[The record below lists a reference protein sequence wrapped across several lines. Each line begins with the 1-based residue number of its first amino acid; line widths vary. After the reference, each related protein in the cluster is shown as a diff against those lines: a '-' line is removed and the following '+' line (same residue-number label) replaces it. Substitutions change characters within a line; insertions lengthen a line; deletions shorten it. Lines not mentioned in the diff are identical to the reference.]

1 MAITKDTL
9 LSLSKKLISSRNNN
23 IDLTTGTVL
32 SDLGVDATAQILAS
46 LSEDIDRIIEQQS
59 LNSAYFTDEEA
70 DMLVQAF
77 GITRKEPGI
86 ATGNVTFATRELP
99 SASSPIIIPVGT
111 QVYTSSENNSTS
123 YYYETTSSG
132 SITSTAPFNV
142 NTGYYEVTVSIKAV
156 SPGTDYNVG
165 IGYINGLRSSITGVS
180 AVYNK
185 NAIVNGTD
193 TESTDSLLN
202 KFLIY
207 WRGRNRNTEPGI
219 LAWTYENPVV
229 EEAKVIGPNS
239 DYSLRGP
246 GAVDVYVR
254 GITDLTYTQTVTTI
268 TKEVRF
274 VKQPVIN
281 VDTLYVTVG
290 TNNFTINDGVFA
302 IVKDTETIY
311 QGSNQAHDKLVWTDD
326 GYEIVRNV
334 ASYTITYSYNSLID
348 DLQSMY
354 DNDNE
359 RLITGDILARETYKV
374 EVVMEFGITTFPGV
388 DKATTISLVKTNIQN
403 YVNTTPLNTDL
414 KQSDIVAIIEG
425 TDGVSF
431 TELPFLQ
438 FHRVGETDEKK
449 MVADIDSSP
458 LEYFRVQNENIIIG

>member
-9 LSLSKKLISSRNNN
+9 LSLSKKLISARNSN

-32 SDLGVDATAQILAS
+32 NDLGVDATAQILAS
-46 LSEDIDRIIEQQS
+46 ISEDIDRVLAQQS
-59 LNSAYFTDEEA
+59 LDSSSFTDEEA
-70 DMLVQAF
+70 DMFVLPF
-77 GITRKEPGI
+77 GLKRKEPGF
-86 ATGNVTFATRELP
+86 ATGNITFATKELP
-99 SASSPIIIPVGT
+99 SISSPIVIPVGT
-111 QVYTSSENNSTS
+111 QVYTSSENNSSS

-132 SITSTAPFNV
+132 SITSTAPFNA

-165 IGYINGLRSSITGVS
+165 IGYINGLRSSITGIS

-193 TESTDSLLN
+193 TESTSSLLN
-202 KFLIY
+202 RFLIY

-229 EEAKVIGPNS
+229 EEALVVGPDS
-239 DYSLRGP
+239 EYSLRGP

-254 GITDLTYTQTVTTI
+254 GITDMSYTQVVSTI
-268 TKEVRF
+268 TKEVILT
-274 VKQPVIN
+274 KQPVIN
-281 VDTLYVTVG
+281 IDTLYVTVG
-290 TNNFTINDGVFA
+290 TNNFTVSDGVFD
-302 IVKDTETIY
+302 IVKDTVTIY

-326 GYEIVRNV
+326 GYEIVRNA
-334 ASYTITYSYNSLID
+334 ASYNITYSYNSLID
-348 DLQSMY
+348 DLQTMY

-359 RLITGDILARETYKV
+359 RLITGDILARETYRTD
-374 EVVMEFGITTFPGV
+374 VVMEFGITTIPGV
-388 DKATTISLVKTNIQN
+388 DKSTTISLIKT
-403 YVNTTPLNTDL
+403 NTTPLNTDL

-425 TDGVSF
+425 TEGVSY

-438 FHRVGETDEKK
+438 FHKEGETDEKK

-458 LEYFRVQNENIIIG
+458 LEYFRIQSENIIIG